1 MMAAI
6 VRNLG
11 VDRQFFPVFNEGDRK
26 SIDTYLNLGVNCD
39 RKARQRLRP
48 IYRIRRCGSAYSG
61 RKFAPTH
68 SPSAWQVMSEMSS
81 LPSVPPLSR
90 GVPGLRNIRNAWMI
104 R

>member
-11 VDRQFFPVFNEGDRK
+11 VDRYLFPVINEGDRK

-48 IYRIRRCGSAYSG
+48 IYPIQRCWSAYSG
-61 RKFAPTH
+61 RKFTPNCNLA
-68 SPSAWQVMSEMSS
+68 AWQVMQKCRSC
-81 LPSVPPLSR
+81 
-90 GVPGLRNIRNAWMI
+90 PGGRA
-104 R
+104 